1 MLIMSKDLGYS
12 FQGEEGVVSDE
23 PEFHL
28 VVGEVSLSHLVSW
41 YQTLSPAGSRHLQQ
55 GCWLTTHTMQER
67 EREGG
72 EESKP
77 EFKTNANMLIRI

>member
-28 VVGEVSLSHLVSW
+28 VVGEVSLSHLVS
-41 YQTLSPAGSRHLQQ
+41 
-55 GCWLTTHTMQER
+55 
-67 EREGG
+67 
-72 EESKP
+72 
-77 EFKTNANMLIRI
+77 

>member
-67 EREGG
+67 EGGRE
-72 EESKP
+72 EK
-77 EFKTNANMLIRI
+77 KANQNSRQMQTC